1 LGFALAFGLLAAGF
15 ERVAGGLD
23 GGVPVA
29 LAFVAAGFALAPS
42 RFALRRSGRERGS
55 EDSTSLPS
63 DPFDMR
69 A

>member
-1 LGFALAFGLLAAGF
+1 LGLAACGFGFAARL
-15 ERVAGGLD
+15 
-23 GGVPVA
+23 
-29 LAFVAAGFALAPS
+29 AGFALAPS

-55 EDSTSLPS
+55 DDSTSLPS